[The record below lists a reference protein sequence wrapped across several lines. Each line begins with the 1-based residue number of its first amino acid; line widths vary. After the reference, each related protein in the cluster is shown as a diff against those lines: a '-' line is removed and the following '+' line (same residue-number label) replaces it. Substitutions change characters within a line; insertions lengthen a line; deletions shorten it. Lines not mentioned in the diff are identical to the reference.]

1 MASAIDESTLR
12 TVDNGRA
19 ALGEILSSAQSELRK
34 VFLIFLTGFLLTFY
48 VFKYYGVPFLKQQA
62 LPGVASVNAITAFDV
77 ILLQTKVALIGGAIV
92 GVLGLLYVSRDTLRE
107 RGLLPEAPLSR
118 WQIAVLVAFASLL
131 FTGGLLY
138 SFYVFFPMLFEFLA
152 SNTIKA
158 GLKPHYSIVNWVRFL
173 ALLAIGMG
181 LAAEL
186 PLIMMTLSYARIVPY
201 ETFRDKWRHAVVI
214 IFVLG
219 ALFSPPDPFTQIMW
233 SIPLLFLYVLSLLLT
248 RFILTIKYSSDE
260 VGLIQIAYQNGHI
273 ILGCMLLTG
282 ASAYKAVTL
291 GYGARANAYL
301 QQLQYDIPPLPSVE
315 WLFAMQKPAA
325 TIAFGATVALI
336 VGFVVFIVQLFRTVD
351 PTDTSYGSASA
362 PASTGD
368 PSALDLSR
376 LDADSIAVAP
386 DEAFA
391 AMTEDEALEHAGA
404 AMEADNPEKAQAILD
419 RFDAAQEVAGAGSAQ
434 AGMGGGAAA
443 PNDTSGGAS
452 GSAPPSD
459 EEEDSDVGDVVTQT
473 TTGMLNS
480 FTEDE
485 RSEDD
490 IGGYFYDIQ
499 FILGSLTSKM
509 FRIIG
514 VFVLVMGGV
523 FTALYKGGLGA
534 LKKDFLTRL
543 PAGVSPN
550 EVDVVPLHPVEGLVF
565 QVKLAAVIGIAVTL
579 PMILYY
585 AWPALNERGIGI
597 STTSSGSRGILF
609 AWTMTSLITLLAGS
623 IIGYAVVAPTVIS
636 WLAYDAI
643 QAGMLLK
650 YQIKAAGWLVFFTT
664 IGIGLLAT
672 IPTTL
677 LFLHRGGFVPFRL
690 LSKHWR
696 EVVVGIIGV
705 IAVAA
710 PGGVFGMLL
719 FSLPVVGAYILGL
732 VLLWVYTLGG
742 RRKGPLTKS
751 RGA

>member
-34 VFLIFLTGFLLTFY
+34 VFLVFLSGFLLSFY
-48 VFKYYGVPFLKQQA
+48 VFKYYGIPFLKQQA
-62 LPGVASVNAITAFDV
+62 LSGPATVNAITAFDV

-92 GVLGLLYVSRDTLRE
+92 GILGLLYVSRDTLRE
-107 RGLLPEAPLSR
+107 RGMLPEAPLSR
-118 WQIAVLVAFASLL
+118 WQIAVLVIFASLL

-138 SFYVFFPMLFEFLA
+138 SFFVFFPMLFDFLA
-152 SNTIKA
+152 SNTLKA
-158 GLKPHYSIVNWVRFL
+158 GLQPHYSIVNWVRFL

-273 ILGCMLLTG
+273 ILGSMLLTG

-291 GYGARANAYL
+291 GYGARVSAYL
-301 QQLQYDIPPLPSVE
+301 QQYGVPPLPSLE
-315 WLFAMQKPAA
+315 WLFAMNKPYA
-325 TIAFGATVALI
+325 TIAFGATIALI
-336 VGFVVFIVQLFRTVD
+336 VGFAVFIIQLFRTVD
-351 PTDTSYGSASA
+351 PTDTRYGSASA

-419 RFDAAQEVAGAGSAQ
+419 RFDAAQDVAGAGAAQ
-434 AGMGGGAAA
+434 AGAGAAA
-443 PNDTSGGAS
+443 PNDTSGGGAA
-452 GSAPPSD
+452 GDPAPPSD
-459 EEEDSDVGDVVTQT
+459 EQDDSDVGGVVTQT

-480 FTEDE
+480 FTDDE

-509 FRIIG
+509 FRIIA
-514 VFVLVMGGV
+514 VFVIVMGGV
-523 FTALYKGGLGA
+523 FTALYKGGLGV
-534 LKKDFLTRL
+534 LKRDFLSRL
-543 PAGVSPN
+543 PAGVSAG

-565 QVKLAAVIGIAVTL
+565 QVKLAAVLGIAVTL

-585 AWPALNERGIGI
+585 AWPALNKRGIGV
-597 STTSSGSRGILF
+597 SSASGGSRGLLF
-609 AWTMTSLITLLAGS
+609 AWTFTSLIALLAGS
-623 IIGYAVVAPTVIS
+623 IIGYAVVAPSVIS

-643 QAGMLLK
+643 QADMLLK

-677 LFLHRGGFVPFRL
+677 FFLHRGGFVPFRL

-696 EVVVGIIGV
+696 EVVVGIVSV
-705 IAVAA
+705 ISVAA

-719 FSLPVVGAYILGL
+719 FSFPVVGAYLLGL
-732 VLLWVYTLGG
+732 ALLWVYTLGG

-751 RGA
+751 KGA

>member
-34 VFLIFLTGFLLTFY
+34 VFLVFLSGFLVSFY
-48 VFKYYGVPFLKQQA
+48 IFKYWGIPFLKQQA
-62 LPGVASVNAITAFDV
+62 LPGSASVNAITAFDV

-92 GVLGLLYVSRDTLRE
+92 GIFGLLYVSRDTLRE
-107 RGLLPEAPLSR
+107 RGLLPDAPLSR
-118 WQIAVLVAFASLL
+118 WQIASIVLFALLL
-131 FTGGLLY
+131 FTGGLIY
-138 SFYVFFPMLFEFLA
+138 SFYVFFPMLFGFLA
-152 SNTIKA
+152 SNTVQA
-158 GLKPHYSIVNWVRFL
+158 GLEPHYSIVNWVRFL

-186 PLIMMTLSYARIVPY
+186 PLIMTTLSYARIVPY
-201 ETFRDKWRHAVVI
+201 EIFRDKWRHAVVV
-214 IFVLG
+214 IFTLG

-233 SIPLLFLYVLSLLLT
+233 SVPLLFLYVFSLLLT
-248 RFILTIKYSSDE
+248 RFILTVKYSSDE

-273 ILGCMLLTG
+273 ILGSMLLTG
-282 ASAYKAVTL
+282 TFAYKGVAL
-291 GYGARANAYL
+291 GYGAQTSAYL
-301 QQLQYDIPPLPSVE
+301 QQYGVPPLPSVE
-315 WLFAMQKPAA
+315 WLFAIEKPAA
-325 TIAFGATVALI
+325 TIAFGATIALI
-336 VGFVVFIVQLFRTVD
+336 VGFAVFLIQLFRTVD
-351 PTDTSYGSASA
+351 PTDTSYGSAA

-391 AMTEDEALEHAGA
+391 AMTEDEALEHAGT
-404 AMEADNPEKAQAILD
+404 AMDAGNPEKAQAILD
-419 RFDAAQEVAGAGSAQ
+419 RFDAAQEATGSGSAQ
-434 AGMGGGAAA
+434 AGAGAAA
-443 PNDTSGGAS
+443 PNDTPSGAGDP
-452 GSAPPSD
+452 APPPNEQD
-459 EEEDSDVGDVVTQT
+459 DSDVGNVVTQT

-480 FTEDE
+480 FTDDE

-499 FILGSLTSKM
+499 FIIGSLTSKM
-509 FRIIG
+509 FRIIA
-514 VFVLVMGGV
+514 VFVLVMGGT
-523 FTALYKGGLGA
+523 FTALYRGGLKV
-534 LKKDFLTRL
+534 LKQDFLSRL

-585 AWPALNERGIGI
+585 AWPALNERGIGG
-597 STTSSGSRGILF
+597 SGGSRGVLF
-609 AWTMTSLITLLAGS
+609 VWTITSLIALVAGS
-623 IIGYAVVAPTVIS
+623 IIGYAIVAPSVIS

-643 QAGMLLK
+643 QSNMLLK

-677 LFLHRGGFVPFRL
+677 FFLHRGGFVPFRL
-690 LSKHWR
+690 LKKHWR

-719 FSLPVVGAYILGL
+719 FSFPVVGAYLLGL
-732 VLLWVYTLGG
+732 MLLWVYTLGG
-742 RRKGPLTKS
+742 RREGPLTKS
-751 RGA
+751 REV